1 MFDVDKSTDAF
12 SKNLNYVK
20 TCSNGPLPG
29 NAFCLEHSEIMKK
42 NGVPVTLKEY
52 LNFKKHAVPSSGHS
66 SNSQSAATCQGKRTG
81 MQNSLGTSVTT
92 RS

>member
-1 MFDVDKSTDAF
+1 MFDVEKSTDTF

-29 NAFCLEHSEIMKK
+29 NAFCSEHTEIMKK

-52 LNFKKHAVPSSGHS
+52 LNFKRQVADSSGHAS
-66 SNSQSAATCQGKRTG
+66 EASQSAATCQGMYAYETYHSYEYG
-81 MQNSLGTSVTT
+81 A
-92 RS
+92 